1 VAVLRLHVALRWPRN
16 EGSLLLCEGSVCA
29 LGHKAR
35 QSTKEAPN
43 FRESPKGE
51 VRRILIP
58 RTWMNKGKGEGRRL
72 LCSEGQ
78 YVHPKRCVTPSE
90 KAPPER
96 GLPGVHEPP

>member
-1 VAVLRLHVALRWPRN
+1 VAVLRLHVALSWPRN

-51 VRRILIP
+51 VRRTLVR
-58 RTWMNKGKGEGRRL
+58 RTSQN
-72 LCSEGQ
+72 S
-78 YVHPKRCVTPSE
+78 VKRKFNFRESPFH
-90 KAPPER
+90 ALR
-96 GLPGVHEPP
+96 